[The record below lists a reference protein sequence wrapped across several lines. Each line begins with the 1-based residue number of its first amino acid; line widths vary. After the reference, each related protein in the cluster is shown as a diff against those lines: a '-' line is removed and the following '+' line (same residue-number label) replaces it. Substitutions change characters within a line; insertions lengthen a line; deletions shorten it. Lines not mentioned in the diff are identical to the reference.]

1 MITNSF
7 YFVVF
12 KKSISYLSLTCLFTL
27 FTPQTLFTQSD
38 FLNRS
43 ERKARQILK
52 KTILSLGGSSYITAE
67 NIVKEGKIFGFRQEN
82 LRAANKFRMF
92 EKHPLKRRVEFGD
105 KGEIVYINDATKGW
119 KIKYKDVKE
128 QSKEE
133 IKFFLISMKHT
144 LDHVLRFRQKEKG
157 MKIRYL
163 GKTRSHLLILE
174 GVQLMDKD
182 GDKIKIYVNAHD
194 FLPVKMEFKSP
205 PFGKR
210 WATEDKLFFHNYHKI
225 NGIKIPFTTILNSNG
240 FKATETQLSSVKV
253 SSSLSDSLFLPPKE

>member
-12 KKSISYLSLTCLFTL
+12 KKSISYLSLPCLFTL

-174 GVQLMDKD
+174 GVQLMDKE

>member
-7 YFVVF
+7 YFLF
-12 KKSISYLSLTCLFTL
+12 LKRSISYLSATCLFTL
-27 FTPQTLFTQSD
+27 FTTQILFSQSD

-43 ERKARQILK
+43 EKKAQQILE
-52 KTILSLGGSSYITAE
+52 KTIMSLGGSSYITAE

-82 LRAANKFRMF
+82 LKAANKFRMF
-92 EKHPLKRRVEFGD
+92 EKYPLKRRVELGD
-105 KGEIVYINDATKGW
+105 KGEIVFINDATKGW

-144 LDHVLRFRQKEKG
+144 LDHILRFRRKEKG

-174 GVQLMDKD
+174 GVQLMDQE

-210 WATEDKLFFHNYHKI
+210 WATEDKLFFHNYHEI

>member
-27 FTPQTLFTQSD
+27 FTPQTLFSQSD

-67 NIVKEGKIFGFRQEN
+67 NIVKGGKIFGFRQEN

-174 GVQLMDKD
+174 GVQLMDKE

-210 WATEDKLFFHNYHKI
+210 WATEDKLFFHNYHEI

>member
-174 GVQLMDKD
+174 GVQLMDKE
-182 GDKIKIYVNAHD
+182 GDKIKIYRETDSDALTAT
-194 FLPVKMEFKSP
+194 FYAGSAIKS
-205 PFGKR
+205 
-210 WATEDKLFFHNYHKI
+210 ED
-225 NGIKIPFTTILNSNG
+225 LNDNFNQSLYV
-240 FKATETQLSSVKV
+240 TQW
-253 SSSLSDSLFLPPKE
+253 

>member
-1 MITNSF
+1 MITYSF

-174 GVQLMDKD
+174 GVQLMDKE